1 MAMMKNLTAAGRA
14 AITMVTVLILVIVLV
29 LQSELRDSGG
39 GELALETTVCLVA
52 IGLVIWFFLIR
63 PIVRPIAQMT
73 RDADRIAAGDLDF
86 HLDGTRTDEVGRAAA
101 ALGRVQDSVG
111 RLVKDLNHVSAQHDA
126 GDIDVNMT
134 VDNFQGAYRTVAQG
148 VNDMVGGHIAVKK
161 KAMAVVRAFGEGDF
175 DAPMEQ
181 LPGKKAFINDTIEQ
195 VRGNL
200 KALIADTGMLSAAAV
215 DGRLEVRA
223 DTARHQGGFRAIVQ
237 GINDTLDAVINPL
250 NALIADA
257 NMLCQSAI
265 QGKLDVRADADRHNG
280 GFRSVIQGVNDTLD
294 AVIGPVNE
302 VSRVLVAME
311 AGDLTKTVNV
321 EYRGQMEQL
330 RQATNNTVAK
340 LAMTVSEVA
349 SATDQLSNASA
360 QISGASQ
367 SMSQAAT
374 EQAATAEQTSSSI
387 EQMAASISQNNES
400 ATVTDGIASKAA
412 SEASEGGHAV
422 QETVEAMKA
431 IASKIVL
438 IDDIAFQTN
447 MLALNATIEAARAGE
462 HGRGFAVVATEVGKL
477 AERSQVA
484 AQEIGQLAAGS
495 VKTAERA
502 GTLLS
507 LIVPSIGKTSDLVQ
521 EISAASSEQTTGA
534 GQISKAMSQ
543 MSKIT
548 QQNASSSE
556 ELAATAEEMSAQTE
570 SLQQLMRFFTVAG
583 MKPAGAA
590 ALRVPPRALQGA
602 RSGSR
607 LPDRDAAHDLD
618 DAAFDRF

>member
-1 MAMMKNLTAAGRA
+1 MAMMKSLTAAGRA
-14 AITMVTVLILVIVLV
+14 AITTVVVLVLVIVLV
-29 LQSELRDSGG
+29 VQSELRSSGG
-39 GELALETTVCLVA
+39 LELAVETAVCLM
-52 IGLVIWFFLIR
+52 VITAVLWFFLIVPIIR
-63 PIVRPIAQMT
+63 PIERLIK
-73 RDADRIAAGDLDF
+73 DADRIAAGDLDF
-86 HLDGTRTDEVGRAAA
+86 VLDTTRTDEVGRAIA
-101 ALGRVQDSVG
+101 ALGRVQDSIV
-111 RLVKDLNHVSAQHDA
+111 RLVKDLNHVSTQHDA
-126 GDIDVNMT
+126 GDIDARMT
-134 VDNFQGAYRTVAQG
+134 VDSYSGAYRTVAQG
-148 VNDMVGGHIAVKK
+148 LNDMVGGHIAMNKR
-161 KAMAVVRAFGEGDF
+161 AMAVVQAFGDGDF

-181 LPGKKAFINDTIEQ
+181 LPGKKAFINQTIEQ
-195 VRGNL
+195 VRGKL
-200 KALIADTGMLSAAAV
+200 KALIVDISTLSAAAV
-215 DGRLEVRA
+215 EGRLEVRA
-223 DTARHQGGFRAIVQ
+223 DTGRHQGGFRAIVQ
-237 GINDTLDAVINPL
+237 GI
-250 NALIADA
+250 
-257 NMLCQSAI
+257 
-265 QGKLDVRADADRHNG
+265 
-280 GFRSVIQGVNDTLD
+280 NDTLD

-311 AGDLTKTVNV
+311 AGDLTKTVTF

-340 LAMTVSEVA
+340 LALTVSEVA
-349 SATDQLSNASA
+349 TATDQLSNASA

-412 SEASEGGHAV
+412 SEATEGGEAV

-477 AERSQVA
+477 AERSQIA

-570 SLQQLMRFFTVAG
+570 SLQQLMRFFTVG
-583 MKPAGAA
+583 GVRPAA
-590 ALRVPPRALQGA
+590 APIRVAPRALQPA
-602 RSGSR
+602 RPGPR
-607 LPDRDAAHDLD
+607 FPDRDAAHDLD
-618 DAAFDRF
+618 DSAFDRF